1 MALHHNVLVEHSFA
15 AFFLQ
20 AILNRRTTI
29 QGAVD
34 SAAVAAAAVD
44 VGDDDNLTRHFILT
58 DLPSLSIELAA
69 SLHKLKHSIMI
80 RQLRAHCAGSS
91 RHISLSI

>member
-34 SAAVAAAAVD
+34 SAAGAAAAAVD
-44 VGDDDNLTRHFILT
+44 VVNEDNLTRHFILT

-69 SLHKLKHSIMI
+69 SLHKLKTFDNDQAIAHA
-80 RQLRAHCAGSS
+80 LR
-91 RHISLSI
+91 R

>member
-34 SAAVAAAAVD
+34 SAAGAAAAAVD
-44 VGDDDNLTRHFILT
+44 VVNEDNLNRHFILT

-69 SLHKLKHSIMI
+69 SLHKLKTFDNDQAIAHA
-80 RQLRAHCAGSS
+80 LR
-91 RHISLSI
+91 R

>member
-34 SAAVAAAAVD
+34 SAAGAAAAVVD
-44 VGDDDNLTRHFILT
+44 AVNEDNLTRHFILT

-69 SLHKLKHSIMI
+69 SLHKLKTFDNDQAIAHA
-80 RQLRAHCAGSS
+80 LR
-91 RHISLSI
+91 R